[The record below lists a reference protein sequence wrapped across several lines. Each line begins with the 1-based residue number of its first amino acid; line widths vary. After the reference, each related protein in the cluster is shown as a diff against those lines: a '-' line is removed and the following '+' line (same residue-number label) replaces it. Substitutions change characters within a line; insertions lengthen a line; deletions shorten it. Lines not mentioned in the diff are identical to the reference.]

1 MKALT
6 QHLTIQLKMTA
17 KKIYTLF
24 FILFFYMIKVNAQ
37 FVGYYKFDD
46 EDLDSSSPSL
56 FILPNNEFYFFK
68 YGSWKT
74 GKWSKVDEDNI
85 VLTEVKAEENPIEI
99 YGKFDKNKKD
109 ITINLLGYLNGP
121 SKLYAFINFSRDIAT
136 QKKFLPIFNDDKK
149 LFESNYEFTKNNN
162 GYNWMTISI
171 PRNKNKYKNNISYPF
186 DALSYTYP
194 INKKYNYYIVIQNID
209 SILPPITLKL
219 TKQNKNYYIGFD
231 KYIKQKELTA
241 AETLKKIQDAKISVE
256 SGSSKKNFGIK
267 IPYQSVEKSMINES
281 SVLNSLDEK

>member
-1 MKALT
+1 MSFCSTPKYS
-6 QHLTIQLKMTA
+6 IKMTS
-17 KKIYTLF
+17 KKRYTLF

-46 EDLDSSSPSL
+46 EDLDSQSPSL

-121 SKLYAFINFSRDIAT
+121 SKSYAFINFSRDISA
-136 QKKFLPIFNDDKK
+136 QKKFQPIFNDDKK
-149 LFESNYEFTKNNN
+149 LFESSYEFTKNNN

-209 SILPPITLKL
+209 SILPPVTLKL

-231 KYIKQKELTA
+231 KFIKQKELTA

-256 SGSSKKNFGIK
+256 NGSSKKNFGTK
-267 IPYQSVEKSMINES
+267 IPYQSVEKSMISES

>member
-1 MKALT
+1 MKS
-6 QHLTIQLKMTA
+6 
-17 KKIYTLF
+17 KKTYTLLFVLFF
-24 FILFFYMIKVNAQ
+24 FIAKLNAQ
-37 FVGYYKFDD
+37 FVGSYQLDD
-46 EDLDSSSPSL
+46 EEPDSSL

-85 VLTEVKAEENPIEI
+85 VLTEVKAEENSIEI

-121 SKLYAFINFSRDIAT
+121 SKSYAFINFSKDITA
-136 QKKFLPIFNDDKK
+136 QKKFQPIFNDDKK
-149 LFESNYEFTKNNN
+149 LFESSYEFTKNNN

-209 SILPPITLKL
+209 SILPPVTLKL

-231 KYIKQKELTA
+231 RYIKQKELTA

-256 SGSSKKNFGIK
+256 SRSYKKNFGTK
-267 IPYQSVEKSMINES
+267 IPYQSVEKNMINES

>member
-1 MKALT
+1 
-6 QHLTIQLKMTA
+6 
-17 KKIYTLF
+17 
-24 FILFFYMIKVNAQ
+24 MIKVNAQ

-46 EDLDSSSPSL
+46 EDLDSPNPSL

-85 VLTEVKAEENPIEI
+85 ILTEVKAEEDPIEV

-121 SKLYAFINFSRDIAT
+121 SKSYAFINFSRDITA
-136 QKKFLPIFNDDKK
+136 QKKFQSIFNDDKK
-149 LFESNYEFTKNNN
+149 LFESSYEFTKNNN

-209 SILPPITLKL
+209 SILSPVTLKL

-231 KYIKQKELTA
+231 RFIKQKELTA

-256 SGSSKKNFGIK
+256 SGSHKKNFGTK
-267 IPYQSVEKSMINES
+267 IPYQSVEKSMINET
-281 SVLNSLDEK
+281 SVLTSPDEK

>member
-1 MKALT
+1 
-6 QHLTIQLKMTA
+6 MTS

-46 EDLDSSSPSL
+46 EDLDSQSPSL
-56 FILPNNEFYFFK
+56 FILPNNEFYFFT

-121 SKLYAFINFSRDIAT
+121 SKSYAFINFSRDISA
-136 QKKFLPIFNDDKK
+136 QKKFQPIFNDDKK
-149 LFESNYEFTKNNN
+149 LFESSYEFTKNNN

-209 SILPPITLKL
+209 SILPPVTLKL

-231 KYIKQKELTA
+231 KFIKQKELTA

-256 SGSSKKNFGIK
+256 NGSSKKNFGTK
-267 IPYQSVEKSMINES
+267 IPYQSVEKSMISES